1 MMTFSLKQRFLRS
14 KKNPDIIY
22 VGVIFYI
29 CLKIYKKSMKKVIL
43 SCFVVIILIT
53 FSYAQHIG
61 SHAPYEFQARHHML
75 DSSELNA
82 PLIPGKSFTQTAPP
96 TGTVRP
102 IAEWE
107 PMQAVLVS
115 YPGNFGIPYSLIAE
129 MSEDCNVITIVES
142 SQQRTTV
149 RTNYASNGVDTSHC
163 SFIIAPLDSYW
174 TRDYGPWFIMTNN
187 NTIAII
193 DFPYNRTQ
201 RPNDDN
207 VPVVLAG
214 ASYLNMP
221 LYGMN
226 IYHTGGNYMC
236 DGYKAAAM
244 TDLVEDVNTLSHAQI
259 DTAFKQYMGVIN
271 NYITTDP
278 LGDYIKHIDC
288 WGKFLDVD
296 KILIASVPTSNQQ
309 YNDYEAMAAYWAS
322 QTSSYGN
329 NYQVYRVY
337 EPNGQPYTNSLILN
351 KKVFVPT
358 KGGTSLTYDNNALAM
373 YQYAMPGY
381 EIHGITYNSWQS
393 TDALHCRTHE
403 LADKGMLYISHQPLL
418 GEKPLLTQYPVNAGI
433 YALSGS
439 NLKADSVYV
448 KYRVYHGSW
457 GTWTKINMTNTAGNN
472 WTANIPQQQ
481 AGDTIVYYIHASDQS
496 PRNVSHPIIGQ
507 PDPHKFYINTTATA
521 IEKSDQT
528 NAIVFPNPATDYVF
542 VQMQHDE
549 NKETTV
555 SLCDLMGKQVRNVT
569 ENNLGSRMLRIDIS
583 SLPAGTYFLTVR
595 SGNFSKTQK
604 IMVMH

>member
-1 MMTFSLKQRFLRS
+1 
-14 KKNPDIIY
+14 
-22 VGVIFYI
+22 
-29 CLKIYKKSMKKVIL
+29 MKKVII
-43 SCFVVIILIT
+43 SCFVVTMLIT
-53 FSYAQHIG
+53 FSHAQHIG
-61 SHAPYEFQARHHML
+61 SPAPFEFQARYHML

-82 PLIPGKSFTQTAPP
+82 PLIPGKAFTATPP
-96 TGTVRP
+96 PSGTVRP

-129 MSEDCNVITIVES
+129 MSQDCNVITIVES
-142 SQQRTTV
+142 TTQRTTV
-149 RTNYASNGVDTSHC
+149 RNNYVNNGVDTSHC
-163 SFIIAPLDSYW
+163 RFIIAPLNSYW

-187 NTIAII
+187 NTIAIV
-193 DFPYNRTQ
+193 DFPYNRPD
-201 RPNDDN
+201 RSDDDN
-207 VPVVLAG
+207 VPVILAG
-214 ASYLNMP
+214 TSNLNMP

-226 IYHTGGNYMC
+226 IFHTGGNYMC

-244 TDLVEDVNTLSHAQI
+244 TDLVEDENTTLTHAQI
-259 DTAFKQYMGVIN
+259 DTAFKKYMGAVN
-271 NYITTDP
+271 NYITSDP
-278 LGDYIKHIDC
+278 LAAYIKHIDC

-296 KILIASVPTSNQQ
+296 KILIASVPTSNSH
-309 YNDYEAMAAYWAS
+309 YTDYEAMAAYWAS

-337 EPNGQPYTNSLILN
+337 EPSGQPYTNSLILN

-358 KGGTSLTYDNNALAM
+358 KGGTSLTYDNNALAI

-403 LADKGMLYISHQPLL
+403 LADKGMLYIKHYPLL
-418 GEKPLLTQYPVNAGI
+418 GEKPVQAHAINAEI

-439 NLKADSVYV
+439 NIITDSVYV
-448 KYRVYHGSW
+448 KYRVFHSIW
-457 GTWTKINMTNTAGNN
+457 GAWTKINMTHTTGNN
-472 WTANIPQQQ
+472 WTVNIPQQQ

-507 PDPHKFYINTTATA
+507 PDPHKFYLIGTATG
-521 IEKSDQT
+521 IEKFDQT
-528 NAIVFPNPATDYVF
+528 SAIVFPNPATDYLF
-542 VQMQHDE
+542 VQMQHDG
-549 NKETTV
+549 NNETTV
-555 SLCDLMGKQVRNVT
+555 SLCDLMGKEVRSVT
-569 ENNLGSRMLRIDIS
+569 EKNLGERMLRVDIS
-583 SLPAGTYFLTVR
+583 SLPAGTYFLTIR

>member
-1 MMTFSLKQRFLRS
+1 
-14 KKNPDIIY
+14 
-22 VGVIFYI
+22 
-29 CLKIYKKSMKKVIL
+29 MKKVIL
-43 SCFVVIILIT
+43 SCFVVIMLIT
-53 FSYAQHIG
+53 FSFAQHIG
-61 SHAPYEFQARHHML
+61 SPAPFEFQARYHML

-129 MSEDCNVITIVES
+129 MSQDCNVITIVTS
-142 SQQRTTV
+142 TQQQTTV
-149 RTNYASNGVDTSHC
+149 TNNYNDNGVNLSHC
-163 SFIIAPLDSYW
+163 SFVIAPLNSYW
-174 TRDYGPWFIMTNN
+174 CRDYGPWFIMTNN
-187 NTIAII
+187 NAIGI
-193 DFPYNRTQ
+193 VDFRYNRNDRQ
-201 RPNDDN
+201 YDDN
-207 VPVVLAG
+207 VPVVLSG

-226 IYHTGGNYMC
+226 MYHTGGNYMC

-244 TDLVEDVNTLSHAQI
+244 TDLVEDENTLSHAQI
-259 DTAFKQYMGVIN
+259 DTAFKQYLGVVN

-296 KILIASVPTSNQQ
+296 KILIASVPTSNSQ
-309 YNDYEAMAAYWAS
+309 YSDYEAMAAYWTN
-322 QTSSYGN
+322 QVSSYGN
-329 NYQVYRVY
+329 NYQVFRVY
-337 EPNGQPYTNSLILN
+337 EPNGQAYTNSLILN
-351 KKVFVPT
+351 NKVFVPT
-358 KGGTSLTYDNNALAM
+358 YTNWGSTNNSNALAV
-373 YQYAMPGY
+373 YQHAMPGY
-381 EIHGITYNSWQS
+381 EIFSINSSAWQS

-403 LADKGMLYISHQPLL
+403 IADKGMLYINHMPLL
-418 GEKPLLTQYPVNAGI
+418 GEKSVQSQYPVTAGI

-439 NLKADSVYV
+439 NIIADSVYV
-448 KYRVYHGSW
+448 KYKVYHGAW
-457 GTWTKINMTNTAGNN
+457 GTWTKINMTNTTGNN

-496 PRNVSHPIIGQ
+496 PRNVTHSLIGQ
-507 PDPHKFYINTTATA
+507 PDPHKFYLNGTATN
-521 IEKSDQT
+521 IEKFDQT
-528 NAIVFPNPATDYVF
+528 NAIVFPNPATDYLF
-542 VQMQHDE
+542 VQMQYDE

-595 SGNFSKTQK
+595 SGNFFKTQK